1 MILLKNGFVMQD
13 ELKKLDILIDDK
25 KIIEIAPNIL
35 GDYEIIDCSGRIIF
49 PGLIDVH
56 VHLREPGFEYKET
69 IKTGSMSA
77 AKGGFTTIMTMPNLN
92 PVPDSVENLKVQMDI
107 INKDS
112 VVNIYPYGAFTKGE
126 KGEELADIDDL
137 AKYVKAIS
145 DDGVGVNN
153 LELLD
158 QGMKLVKKNNLV
170 IASHA
175 EDNIYKTAPKGEYL
189 AVEREIKY
197 AIKNDV
203 KYHFCHMSTK
213 ESFDFIREAKE
224 NGAKITCEVAP
235 HHLFLNEEMING
247 NPNFKMNPPL
257 RSSEDM
263 EATIKALLDGTA
275 DIIAS
280 DHAPH
285 SKEEKQREYSKCPNG
300 IIGLETTL
308 PLVYTNLIKTNK
320 ASLLDLKRWL
330 VDNPSRIFNLENNE
344 IRVGNNCNL
353 VVIDIDNPHTYSVDE
368 IKSKAQNSP
377 YIGYK
382 LYGWPILTI
391 CNGKIVY
398 QKDGK

>member
-1 MILLKNGFVMQD
+1 MILLKNGLVMQD

-25 KIIEIAPNIL
+25 KIIEIAPNIM
-35 GDYEIIDCSGRIIF
+35 GDYEVIDCSGRIIF

-77 AKGGFTTIMTMPNLN
+77 AKGGFTTIMTMPNLK

-213 ESFDFIREAKE
+213 ESFDFIRKAKE
-224 NGAKITCEVAP
+224 NGARITCEVAP
-235 HHLFLNEEMING
+235 HHLFLNEEMIKE

-257 RSSEDM
+257 RSNEDM

-285 SKEEKQREYSKCPNG
+285 SIEEKQKEYSKCPNG

-353 VVIDIDNPHTYSVDE
+353 VVIDIDNPHIYSVDE

>member
-1 MILLKNGFVMQD
+1 MQD
-13 ELKKLDILIDDK
+13 ELRKLDILIDES
-25 KIIEIAPNIL
+25 IIKEIAEDINCNC
-35 GDYEIIDCSGRIIF
+35 EVIDCSNKIIF

-92 PVPDSVENLKVQMDI
+92 PVPDCVESLKVQMDI

-126 KGEELADIDDL
+126 KGLELADIKEL

-158 QGMKLVKKNNLV
+158 QGMKLVKENNLV

-175 EDNIYKTAPKGEYL
+175 EDATYKTAPKGEYL

-213 ESFDFIREAKE
+213 ESFDYIREAKSL
-224 NGAKITCEVAP
+224 GAKITCEVAP
-235 HHLFLNEEMING
+235 HHLFLNEDMIKG

-257 RSSEDM
+257 RSKDDM
-263 EATIKALLDGTA
+263 AATLKALLDGTA

-285 SKEEKQREYSKCPNG
+285 SREEKEREYSKCPNG

-320 ASLLDLKRWL
+320 ASLKDLKRWL

-344 IRVGNNCNL
+344 IKVGNNCNL
-353 VVIDIDNPHTYSVDE
+353 VVIDIDNPHVYSVDE
-368 IKSKAQNSP
+368 IKSKAINSP
-377 YIGYK
+377 YIGYE
-382 LYGWPILTI
+382 LYGWPLLTI

-398 QKDGK
+398 QKDGE

>member
-1 MILLKNGFVMQD
+1 MILLKNGLVMQD

-25 KIIEIAPNIL
+25 KIIEIAPNIM
-35 GDYEIIDCSGRIIF
+35 GDYEVIDCSGRIIF

-77 AKGGFTTIMTMPNLN
+77 AKGGFTTIMTMPNLK

-213 ESFDFIREAKE
+213 ESFDFIRKAKK

-235 HHLFLNEEMING
+235 HHLFLNEEMIKG

-257 RSSEDM
+257 RCNADM

-285 SKEEKQREYSKCPNG
+285 SIEEKQKEYSKCPNG

-353 VVIDIDNPHTYSVDE
+353 VVIDIDNPHIYSVDE

>member
-1 MILLKNGFVMQD
+1 MQD

-25 KIIEIAPNIL
+25 KIIEIAPNIM
-35 GDYEIIDCSGRIIF
+35 GDYEVIDCSGRIIF

-77 AKGGFTTIMTMPNLN
+77 AKGGFTTIMTMPNLK

-213 ESFDFIREAKE
+213 ESFDFIRKAKE
-224 NGAKITCEVAP
+224 NGARITCEVAP
-235 HHLFLNEEMING
+235 HHLFLNEEMIKE

-257 RSSEDM
+257 RSNEDM

-285 SKEEKQREYSKCPNG
+285 SIEEKQKEYSKCPNG

-353 VVIDIDNPHTYSVDE
+353 VVIDIDNPHIYSVDE

>member
-189 AVEREIKY
+189 AVKREIKY

-353 VVIDIDNPHTYSVDE
+353 VVIDIDNLHTYSVDE

>member
-1 MILLKNGFVMQD
+1 MILLKNGLVMQG

-25 KIIEIAPNIL
+25 KIIEIAPNIM
-35 GDYEIIDCSGRIIF
+35 GDYEVIDCSGRIIF

-77 AKGGFTTIMTMPNLN
+77 AKGGFTTIMTMPNLK

-213 ESFDFIREAKE
+213 ESFDFIRKAKK

-235 HHLFLNEEMING
+235 HHLFLNEEMIKG

-257 RSSEDM
+257 RSNEDM

-285 SKEEKQREYSKCPNG
+285 SIEEKQKEYSKCPNG

-353 VVIDIDNPHTYSVDE
+353 VVIDIDNPHIYSVDE

>member
-1 MILLKNGFVMQD
+1 MILLKNGLVMQD

-35 GDYEIIDCSGRIIF
+35 GDYEMIDCSGRIIF

-92 PVPDSVENLKVQMDI
+92 PVPDSVENLKGEMDI

-257 RSSEDM
+257 RSSKDM
-263 EATIKALLDGTA
+263 KATIKALLDGTA

-285 SKEEKQREYSKCPNG
+285 SIEEKQREYSKCPNG

-353 VVIDIDNPHTYSVDE
+353 VVIDIDNPHTYSADE

>member
-1 MILLKNGFVMQD
+1 MILLKNGLVMQD

-25 KIIEIAPNIL
+25 KIIEIAPNIME
-35 GDYEIIDCSGRIIF
+35 DYEVIDCSGRIIF

-77 AKGGFTTIMTMPNLN
+77 AKGGFTTIMTMPNLK

-213 ESFDFIREAKE
+213 ESFDFIRKAKK

-235 HHLFLNEEMING
+235 HHLFLNEEMIKG

-257 RSSEDM
+257 RCNADM

-285 SKEEKQREYSKCPNG
+285 SIKEKQKEYSKCPNG

-353 VVIDIDNPHTYSVDE
+353 VVIDIDNPHIYSVDE

>member
-1 MILLKNGFVMQD
+1 MILLKNGLVMQD

-25 KIIEIAPNIL
+25 KIIEIAPNIM
-35 GDYEIIDCSGRIIF
+35 GDYEVIDCSGRIIF

-77 AKGGFTTIMTMPNLN
+77 AKGGFTTIMTMPNLK

-213 ESFDFIREAKE
+213 ESFDFIRKAKK

-235 HHLFLNEEMING
+235 HHLFLNEEMIKG

-257 RSSEDM
+257 RSNEDM

-285 SKEEKQREYSKCPNG
+285 SIEEKQKEYSKCPNG

-353 VVIDIDNPHTYSVDE
+353 VVIDIDNPHIYSVDE

>member
-1 MILLKNGFVMQD
+1 MILLKNGLVMQD

-25 KIIEIAPNIL
+25 KIIEIAPNIM
-35 GDYEIIDCSGRIIF
+35 GDYEVIDCSGRIIF

-77 AKGGFTTIMTMPNLN
+77 AKGGFTTIMTMPNLK

-126 KGEELADIDDL
+126 KGEELADINDL

-213 ESFDFIREAKE
+213 ESFDFIRKAKK

-235 HHLFLNEEMING
+235 HHLFLNEEMIKG

-257 RSSEDM
+257 RCNEDM

-285 SKEEKQREYSKCPNG
+285 SIEEKQKEYSKCPNG

-353 VVIDIDNPHTYSVDE
+353 VVIDIDNPHIYSVDE